1 MCPVLQVFKKRNYS
15 TKQAEKV
22 TFAFQAYPWHTHAAF
37 DCLKWYETASFSKRV
52 HAKNLRLWDARGFEI
67 SGRHFRGPLGG
78 VWRGGGGGV
87 RMSLVWIS
95 NTVVSHFEEKTMS
108 LSVFNQ
114 SLCRLSPFHL
124 IHSSVRDA
132 VKPYPVVL
140 PPQSTQW

>member
-15 TKQAEKV
+15 AKQAEKV

-78 VWRGGGGGV
+78 VWRGGGGTYVPSLNFKYGRFAFWGEDHV
-87 RMSLVWIS
+87 PVGIQPIFMSFVAISS
-95 NTVVSHFEEKTMS
+95 NTLLCKRRSETLPSGFTA
-108 LSVFNQ
+108 SVYTV
-114 SLCRLSPFHL
+114 
-124 IHSSVRDA
+124 II
-132 VKPYPVVL
+132 
-140 PPQSTQW
+140 